1 MRKKSLAKIGLNA
14 FMATAIKE
22 PERGDEIIS
31 SLHLEDFAEA
41 EAEKQYAKII
51 LQSTS
56 ELDIAQVFFY
66 VDEREKIMHVTDNLK
81 GQIKDLT
88 FKVAYLIFL
97 CHF

>member
-56 ELDIAQVFFY
+56 ELDIAQVFSY

-81 GQIKDLT
+81 RQARSKI
-88 FKVAYLIFL
+88 
-97 CHF
+97 